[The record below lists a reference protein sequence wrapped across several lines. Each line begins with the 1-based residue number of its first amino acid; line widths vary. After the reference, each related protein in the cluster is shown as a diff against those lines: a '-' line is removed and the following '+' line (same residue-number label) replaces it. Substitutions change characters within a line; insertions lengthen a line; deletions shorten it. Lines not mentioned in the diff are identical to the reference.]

1 MPIESDAESSDDDI
15 SIFFCSAVAGAAS
28 AALSSVNAVQQA
40 AITALAPPARQR
52 RRQRPTLQ
60 ARPET
65 SENNWLRM
73 IREKAAALDDASTF
87 EAKDFRRNFRLPFP
101 VFKQLLAAAREQTWL
116 KCNDHDAAGR
126 SCVPLELKLLGV
138 LYLLGSGAPVRTVAQ
153 LMSMSEATLQRSLH
167 AFCSDFAAD
176 RYDEWIRPSDDLEA
190 LQIVMQDYALLGLP
204 GAVGSTDC
212 THIRW
217 DRAPTQLGR
226 SYKGKEH
233 YTSIAYEVTVDHK
246 MRVRAV
252 TKGFPGAVNDKTIVR
267 FDGYVE
273 RVRKDPFYTNM
284 TYRVRINGGAAEEA
298 SSWRTMRG
306 AYLIVDGG
314 YHRVRN

>member
-1 MPIESDAESSDDDI
+1 MAKECRRVFLCVCATPACTSSTKRFCVQRHYARFHCMKSYCIPVVDCA
-15 SIFFCSAVAGAAS
+15 SLLLRMLSRFRECKRQHFRTVKKKKVRLLYPTAHLFCIF
-28 AALSSVNAVQQA
+28 LSFIVHLMRPTFIGGVEREQRVIFVQQA

-60 ARPET
+60 PRPET

-126 SCVPLELKLLGV
+126 SCVPLELKLLGL

-190 LQIVMQDYALLGLP
+190 LQIVMQDYAVLEGHTRRT
-204 GAVGSTDC
+204 AASRT
-212 THIRW
+212 
-217 DRAPTQLGR
+217 APTSLA
-226 SYKGKEH
+226 SPLVH
-233 YTSIAYEVTVDHK
+233 AC
-246 MRVRAV
+246 
-252 TKGFPGAVNDKTIVR
+252 
-267 FDGYVE
+267 E
-273 RVRKDPFYTNM
+273 R
-284 TYRVRINGGAAEEA
+284 
-298 SSWRTMRG
+298 
-306 AYLIVDGG
+306 L
-314 YHRVRN
+314 